1 MIGDAIDFKAR
12 LRATLPVRWFPDT
25 APVLDALLGGL
36 ASAWASVYALLQYMR
51 LMARISTAAG
61 TTLDFIAG
69 DYFGRALVRR
79 IGEADF
85 FFAARIK
92 AELLKPRATRAAV
105 ITAVTRLT
113 GVAPLVFEPSRP
125 ADTGAYNSAVSLGYG
140 VAGGYGSYARQ
151 SQFYIVVTHGVL
163 NGPPLVG
170 GYYKGSGWAG
180 GGYGST
186 LPYPILRANDVRY
199 SVPGTI
205 ATGVIGSGGVM
216 PTGWNLDALAGLTQ
230 TIVGTGVEGGL
241 TYLEIRVSGT
251 ASGTINLEADTWVGI
266 YTNTAVCSSFY
277 ARLTAGSWSNV
288 AVSANAYLAG
298 AGAISNGF
306 VAIVPTSA
314 ALNTQR
320 FSAVATAGSSGNGD
334 RSAMAFAASG
344 AVDFTIRV
352 AGFQQQAGSAPTAY
366 TPTNGAAINGA
377 DYAGGALEYWSGAS
391 PGAVKDADIFAAIA
405 GVLPVGV
412 TAWVQFTDGT
422 QIGTAS
428 LGAFVLGINSL
439 G

>member
-69 DYFGRALVRR
+69 DYFGMTLVRR

-85 FFAARIK
+85 FFSARIK

-105 ITAVTRLT
+105 IAAVTRLT

-151 SQFYIVVTHGVL
+151 AQFYIVVTHGVL

-180 GGYGST
+180 GGYG
-186 LPYPILRANDVRY
+186 I
-199 SVPGTI
+199 
-205 ATGVIGSGGVM
+205 
-216 PTGWNLDALAGLTQ
+216 
-230 TIVGTGVEGGL
+230 
-241 TYLEIRVSGT
+241 
-251 ASGTINLEADTWVGI
+251 
-266 YTNTAVCSSFY
+266 
-277 ARLTAGSWSNV
+277 
-288 AVSANAYLAG
+288 
-298 AGAISNGF
+298 
-306 VAIVPTSA
+306 
-314 ALNTQR
+314 
-320 FSAVATAGSSGNGD
+320 
-334 RSAMAFAASG
+334 
-344 AVDFTIRV
+344 
-352 AGFQQQAGSAPTAY
+352 
-366 TPTNGAAINGA
+366 
-377 DYAGGALEYWSGAS
+377 GALEYWSGAS
-391 PGAVKDADIFAAIA
+391 PGGVTDPDIFAAIA
-405 GVLPVGV
+405 AVLPVGV
-412 TAWVQFTDGT
+412 TAWVAFSDGT
-422 QIGTAS
+422 QTGATG
-428 LGAFVLGINSL
+428 LGAFVLGINLL